1 MNDIDLLVDKKELLK
16 MYPAFSKWSLEW
28 LIRTRRIPIVK
39 IGKRIYFDPE
49 DIRSWI
55 DTKKI
60 KPFKEANNEI
70 QFNKN

>member
-1 MNDIDLLVDKKELLK
+1 MNDIDLLVDKKELLE
-16 MYPAFSKWSLEW
+16 MYPAFGKWGLEW

-60 KPFKEANNEI
+60 KPLEEAKNEI
-70 QFNKN
+70 QFYKN